1 MGREGIGTHWALV
14 RAGFYIHT
22 LCVCVSPSSIPVV
35 NIIMLVLFN
44 MLLSSLLL
52 NSQGLVPFHTWSY
65 PVLFYTA
72 AASSSPSPSSS
83 SSSSHHV
90 CGLYVHRCV
99 HVCVCRYTH
108 PCAHVNRPKR
118 TSDGPLCHSLLYSLE
133 TGSLTEVELC
143 WQPTNPLIFLS
154 PAHIVLSIY
163 RHKSGH
169 TFLLV

>member
-1 MGREGIGTHWALV
+1 MTERNEVGREGIGTHWALV

-72 AASSSPSPSSS
+72 AASSSPSPPSS

-99 HVCVCRYTH
+99 HVCVQVHTPVCSCKQAKEDIRWPT
-108 PCAHVNRPKR
+108 
-118 TSDGPLCHSLLYSLE
+118 LSLSALLPWDRVSHWSRAMLA
-133 TGSLTEVELC
+133 TN
-143 WQPTNPLIFLS
+143 NPLDL
-154 PAHIVLSIY
+154 PVSIPY
-163 RHKSGH
+163 SA
-169 TFLLV
+169 LNL